1 LIFRGILVI
10 LAQVFGFF
18 NMIQQVTR
26 GIKISVET
34 AYEGSFLKDN
44 IFHYAFTYEIQIE
57 NQSKSAV
64 QLLTRHWKII
74 EALNKTQ
81 YVNGNGVVG
90 KKPVINPGEIHR
102 YKSGCLLS
110 SAIGAMKGAY
120 IMIDFTS
127 TKKFNVEIPP
137 FKLSAPFV
145 LN

>member
-1 LIFRGILVI
+1 
-10 LAQVFGFF
+10 
-18 NMIQQVTR
+18 MIQQITR

-34 AYEGSFLKDN
+34 DYEGSFIKDN
-44 IFHYAFTYEIQIE
+44 ITHYAFTYRIKIE
-57 NQSKSAV
+57 NQGKSSV

-90 KKPVINPGEIHR
+90 KKPVINPDEVHKYR
-102 YKSGCLLS
+102 SGCLLT
-110 SAIGAMKGAY
+110 SAMGAMKGAY

-137 FKLSAPFV
+137 FKLSASFV

>member
-18 NMIQQVTR
+18 SMIQQVTR

-44 IFHYAFTYEIQIE
+44 ILHYAFTYEIEIE

-137 FKLSAPFV
+137 FKLSAPLV

>member
-1 LIFRGILVI
+1 
-10 LAQVFGFF
+10 
-18 NMIQQVTR
+18 MIQQVTR

-34 AYEGSFLKDN
+34 KYEGSFLKDN
-44 IFHYAFTYEIQIE
+44 VLNYAFTYEIEIE

-74 EALNKTQ
+74 EALNKIQ

-90 KKPVINPGEIHR
+90 KKPVIKPGEVHK

-110 SAIGAMKGAY
+110 SAVGAMKGAY
-120 IMIDFTS
+120 IMIDFSS
-127 TKKFNVEIPP
+127 TKKFNAEIPH
-137 FKLSAPFV
+137 FKLTAPFV

>member
-1 LIFRGILVI
+1 MIFRGILVI

-44 IFHYAFTYEIQIE
+44 ILHYAFTYEIQIE

>member
-26 GIKISVET
+26 GSKIAVET
-34 AYEGSFLKDN
+34 ADEGSFLKDN
-44 IFHYAFTYEIQIE
+44 ILHYAFTYEIEIE

>member
-1 LIFRGILVI
+1 
-10 LAQVFGFF
+10 
-18 NMIQQVTR
+18 MIQQITR

-34 AYEGSFLKDN
+34 DYEGSFIKDN
-44 IFHYAFTYEIQIE
+44 ITHYAFTYRIEIE
-57 NQSKSAV
+57 NQGKSSV

-81 YVNGNGVVG
+81 YVNGNGIVG
-90 KKPVINPGEIHR
+90 KKPVINPGEVHK
-102 YKSGCLLS
+102 YKSGCLLT
-110 SAIGAMKGAY
+110 SAMGAMKGAY

-137 FKLSAPFV
+137 FKLSASFV

>member
-1 LIFRGILVI
+1 
-10 LAQVFGFF
+10 
-18 NMIQQVTR
+18 MIQQVTR

-34 AYEGSFLKDN
+34 DYEGSFLKDN
-44 IFHYAFTYEIQIE
+44 VLHYAFTYRIEIE
-57 NQSKSAV
+57 NQGKSSV

-81 YVNGNGVVG
+81 YINGNCVVG
-90 KKPVINPGEIHR
+90 KKPVINPGEIHK

-110 SAIGAMKGAY
+110 SALGAMKGAY
-120 IMIDFTS
+120 IMIDFSS

-137 FKLSAPFV
+137 FRLSSPFV

>member
-1 LIFRGILVI
+1 MIFRGILVI

-44 IFHYAFTYEIQIE
+44 ILHYAFTYEIEIE

>member
-1 LIFRGILVI
+1 
-10 LAQVFGFF
+10 
-18 NMIQQVTR
+18 MIQQVTR

-34 AYEGSFLKDN
+34 EYEGSFIKDN
-44 IFHYAFTYEIQIE
+44 VLNYAFTYKIEIE

-90 KKPVINPGEIHR
+90 KKPVINPGEVHK

-120 IMIDFTS
+120 IMIDFSS
-127 TKKFNVEIPP
+127 TKKFNVEIPS
-137 FKLSAPFV
+137 FKLSCPFV

>member
-1 LIFRGILVI
+1 
-10 LAQVFGFF
+10 
-18 NMIQQVTR
+18 MIQQITR

-34 AYEGSFLKDN
+34 DYEGSFIKDN
-44 IFHYAFTYEIQIE
+44 ITHYAFTYRIEIE
-57 NQSKSAV
+57 NQGKSSV

-90 KKPVINPGEIHR
+90 KKPVINPGEVHK
-102 YKSGCLLS
+102 YKSGFLLTS
-110 SAIGAMKGAY
+110 SMCDMKGAY

-137 FKLSAPFV
+137 FKLSASFV

>member
-1 LIFRGILVI
+1 
-10 LAQVFGFF
+10 
-18 NMIQQVTR
+18 MIQQVTR

-34 AYEGSFLKDN
+34 DYEGSFLKDN
-44 IFHYAFTYEIQIE
+44 IPHYAFTYRIEIE
-57 NQSKSAV
+57 NQGKSSV

-74 EALNKTQ
+74 ESLNKTN
-81 YVNGNGVVG
+81 YVNGSGVVG
-90 KKPVINPGEIHR
+90 KKPVINPGEIHK
-102 YKSGCLLS
+102 YKSGCLLT
-110 SAIGAMKGAY
+110 SAVGAMRGAY

>member
-44 IFHYAFTYEIQIE
+44 ILHYAFTYEIQIE

>member
-1 LIFRGILVI
+1 
-10 LAQVFGFF
+10 
-18 NMIQQVTR
+18 MIQQITK

-34 AYEGSFLKDN
+34 DYEGSFIKDN
-44 IFHYAFTYEIQIE
+44 ITHYAFTYRIEIE
-57 NQSKSAV
+57 NQGKSSV

-90 KKPVINPGEIHR
+90 KKPVINPGEVHK
-102 YKSGCLLS
+102 YKSGCLLT
-110 SAIGAMKGAY
+110 SAMGAMKGAY

-137 FKLSAPFV
+137 FKLSASFV